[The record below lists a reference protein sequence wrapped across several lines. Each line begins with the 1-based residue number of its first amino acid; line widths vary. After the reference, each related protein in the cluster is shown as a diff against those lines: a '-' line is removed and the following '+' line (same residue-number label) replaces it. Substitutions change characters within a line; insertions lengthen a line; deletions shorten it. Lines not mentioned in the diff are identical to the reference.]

1 MWRQFWANHN
11 HSSPNSMQLHMQ
23 LTFRSSIQLYPFQ
36 WSLSPTNCWFKILKI
51 AHIWKKVLLCSASS
65 KFWLQRR
72 NHSGCLVQGVQLI
85 KFNYYFNYIKFVNL
99 CPRSKSRSR
108 SRSRSRSSST
118 SDSDKEGTGNKQH
131 QMSALFKQLN
141 IKTQSI
147 NSNCKPGPS
156 IRGQVTNFKT
166 ERLLVAGDTG
176 DTAAANSDEK
186 VDLASW
192 QCGVKQ
198 CT

>member
-1 MWRQFWANHN
+1 M
-11 HSSPNSMQLHMQ
+11 P
-23 LTFRSSIQLYPFQ
+23 RSRRTIDQIYFIQL
-36 WSLSPTNCWFKILKI
+36 
-51 AHIWKKVLLCSASS
+51 
-65 KFWLQRR
+65 
-72 NHSGCLVQGVQLI
+72 
-85 KFNYYFNYIKFVNL
+85 NYIKFVNL

-147 NSNCKPGPS
+147 NSNYKPAVTFPGPS

-166 ERLLVAGDTG
+166 ERLLVAGDG
-176 DTAAANSDEK
+176 DTAAAKSDEK
-186 VDLASW
+186 VDLSSW

-198 CT
+198 YQNISILI